1 MSCFHL
7 LNKNI
12 TSKVSKKTYFI
23 VELLTKMSIHD
34 QRKQYWIW
42 FNQFWLESIK
52 LSPYST
58 HRERLNHCLTFLLN
72 LQPDPLGSVI
82 WIKLSMLNRIHAMFL
97 FSFIVVLINCF
108 HEDYDFLYFSIRC
121 LTLPYM
127 GSGIKRTSCTISL

>member
-52 LSPYST
+52 LSPYNT
-58 HRERLNHCLTFLLN
+58 HRERLHHCLTFLLN
-72 LQPDPLGSVI
+72 LQPDPLESVI
-82 WIKLSMLNRIHAMFL
+82 WIKLSMLNRIYAMFL
-97 FSFIVVLINCF
+97 FSFNCSNQLLPWILWF
-108 HEDYDFLYFSIRC
+108 FIFYLF
-121 LTLPYM
+121 TPPYM

>member
-52 LSPYST
+52 LSPYNT
-58 HRERLNHCLTFLLN
+58 HRERLHHCLTFLLN
-72 LQPDPLGSVI
+72 LQPDPLGSMI
-82 WIKLSMLNRIHAMFL
+82 WIKLSMLNRIYAMFL
-97 FSFIVVLINCF
+97 FSFSYSQMDIYVCQCCGWH
-108 HEDYDFLYFSIRC
+108 HECKNNVQNKYTYVDILW
-121 LTLPYM
+121 
-127 GSGIKRTSCTISL
+127 KKN